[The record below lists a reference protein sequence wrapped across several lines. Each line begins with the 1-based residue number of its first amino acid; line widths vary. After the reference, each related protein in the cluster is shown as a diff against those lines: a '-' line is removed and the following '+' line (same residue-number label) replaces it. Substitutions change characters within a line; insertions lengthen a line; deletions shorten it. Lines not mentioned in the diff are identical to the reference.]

1 MKLREGSL
9 NERPA
14 PAASTPVGKPDKG
27 RRRTIAKPRVPSGD
41 AAVHIAALEV
51 EIATLN
57 SRLAAFTSPTR
68 TKAQSAKLRTLHA
81 QVKKQAETIA
91 EWEQNFQE
99 RAEDAKYERTKV
111 EQSLQTRIR
120 ALEED
125 CEWKE
130 VKIKELEWELET
142 VRGKVKDMESLELT
156 NQDLDRRVEVLTG
169 LLGQSPTRLDFPS
182 VIWTPGSS
190 DPTKRTPRPTS
201 LRLPRLYTYPASVR
215 HSASLAD
222 AISWHSRNIGSMSSL
237 SISETPEDELRSP
250 FDKQPTSILSE
261 PLSRPVSMLS
271 APDNADSSQPAT
283 FLSSRPT
290 SLISNYSF
298 GASWGLPAA
307 NGSSER
313 SQSAGRARKMRRFP
327 SGRCSLKPLILP
339 VAAAVGPSLPASAPA
354 TSSHT
359 TPSGDVSR
367 CSRHSIDPTTAFLSR
382 PIDDSSPFTT
392 PTQRPRRRS
401 ASLARRQTLDAL
413 EGRSQ
418 HAVYANEEN
427 DESARR
433 HAADNAD
440 NNHGNVSCTP
450 SPCVFRTQRRSLEM
464 ELEQAEEA
472 EKAFLERGP
481 PATSTSGVLDPHTMQ
496 RALGP
501 PPLANDADTPL
512 PPQYP
517 HDDRLRL
524 RRVVSNSSDTPRPPK
539 TTRPP
544 VPSPTTPLPAPPTPV
559 PGTRPLLSRL
569 TGLVRTTTPPP
580 LLLAKRIITN
590 AYQSSSGSGTGGLGW
605 WLLGLLLGFRH
616 RKQNGKGADVRVV
629 EDEATNRPRNR
640 AGSFDWQP
648 YSAEASKARRA
659 QALWRDLRYRVG
671 ESAVGEVGVEA
682 DARGRGRGR
691 GRDGAGGT
699 NGAAQTSEQRHPHV
713 DADSAAAA
721 READPSEHADA
732 DADAAI
738 VRPYRCGACVE
749 PSSRRTFRLW
759 LRFSAAVLLAFR
771 VALVQGPGALL
782 EDRTQPD
789 ALPVSLAMPP
799 RLSDPRGSGGGAGRV
814 EREEGE
820 RSVRDSQETMVG
832 SLRAGGEGG
841 GGFCS
846 VGGSGERDEIG
857 KEIGTGDGILDE
869 GSWGWEVTF
878 AEPLGPGDFEGVGL

>member
-1 MKLREGSL
+1 MKLREGSF

-51 EIATLN
+51 DIATLN
-57 SRLAAFTSPTR
+57 SRLAVFTSPTR

-99 RAEDAKYERTKV
+99 RAEDAKYARTKV

-125 CEWKE
+125 GELKE

-142 VRGKVKDMESLELT
+142 VRGKVKEIKSLELT

-169 LLGQSPTRLDFPS
+169 LLGQSPTRLDIPS
-182 VIWTPGSS
+182 VTSTPGSS

-201 LRLPRLYTYPASVR
+201 LRLPRLYTSSASVR

-222 AISWHSRNIGSMSSL
+222 AISLHSRNIGSMSSL
-237 SISETPEDELRSP
+237 SILETPEDELRSP
-250 FDKQPTSILSE
+250 FDKQAPSILSE
-261 PLSRPVSMLS
+261 PSTRPVSMLS

-283 FLSSRPT
+283 SLSSRPT

-367 CSRHSIDPTTAFLSR
+367 FSRHSIDPTTAFLSR
-382 PIDDSSPFTT
+382 SIDDSSPFAT

-418 HAVYANEEN
+418 HAVYADEEN
-427 DESARR
+427 DESAGR
-433 HAADNAD
+433 HAADSAD
-440 NNHGNVSCTP
+440 NNTRNVSCTP
-450 SPCVFRTQRRSLEM
+450 SPCVLRPQRRSLQM

-472 EKAFLERGP
+472 EKAFLESGP

-496 RALGP
+496 RAFGP
-501 PPLANDADTPL
+501 TPLANDADTPL
-512 PPQYP
+512 PPQNP
-517 HDDRLRL
+517 RDDGLRL
-524 RRVVSNSSDTPRPPK
+524 RRVVSDSSDTPRPPK

-544 VPSPTTPLPAPPTPV
+544 IPSPTTPLPAPPTPV

-616 RKQNGKGADVRVV
+616 RKQNVKGADVRVV
-629 EDEATNRPRNR
+629 EDEATKPHRDR
-640 AGSFDWQP
+640 AGAFDWQP

-659 QALWRDLRYRVG
+659 QALWHDLRYRVG
-671 ESAVGEVGVEA
+671 ESAVGEEE
-682 DARGRGRGR
+682 DARGRGR

-699 NGAAQTSEQRHPHV
+699 GSAAQASE
-713 DADSAAAA
+713 AK
-721 READPSEHADA
+721 PSEHADT
-732 DADAAI
+732 DAAI

-749 PSSRRTFRLW
+749 PPSRRTFRLW

-789 ALPVSLAMPP
+789 ALPLHRVMPP
-799 RLSDPRGSGGGAGRV
+799 RTSDSRGPGEGEGRV
-814 EREEGE
+814 EREDGE

-832 SLRAGGEGG
+832 SPRAGGEGDGELYSVRG
-841 GGFCS
+841 GGE
-846 VGGSGERDEIG
+846 GDG
-857 KEIGTGDGILDE
+857 KEIGNESKIGKEVEKGDGTCNE

-878 AEPLGPGDFEGVGL
+878 AETLGPGDLEGMR